1 MKKIAIFLSIL
12 LFMGNLV
19 ANAQT
24 KTLTG
29 TVTSAED
36 DAPIPGV
43 SVSVKGTTLGTITN
57 LDGGFELKAPDDAK
71 TLVFSFIGMKVQEV
85 EIGSQTSF
93 AVALESDMI
102 GIDEVVVTALG
113 ISREKKTLSY
123 AAQDVKAEQLDISGN
138 ANIKSSIV
146 GKVAGVQMVGQP
158 GAKLGENGTGR
169 LRIRGA
175 ISLTSDAD
183 PLYVIDGIPVD
194 DPNAVDMGDV
204 ESVNVLKGPNA
215 TALYGQRAEYG
226 VIMITTKKA
235 KQGGISVEIN
245 SNTTFDK
252 VAYLPEYQDL
262 YGQGYDGEDEW
273 TTLNYDAGFAGR
285 AYPEEW
291 SIFDGRRF
299 VYSGYAD
306 ESWGPAFDGEDYTPW
321 YAMWP
326 ESPYYGE
333 TRKWEAQPDN
343 IKDFYD
349 TGVTM
354 KNSIS
359 ISGGGEDF
367 TGRLSVTNLNQ
378 NGIMPESEYKKN
390 TISGAFDFDV
400 TDKLQVG
407 VNFNFSK
414 SFLQGDFADGYSN
427 QTTGSFNSWFARD
440 VDMSKL
446 KELKDLQTT
455 SGYHASWNYWGPFY
469 STYFGTEKAAF
480 WFNPYWYLQEY
491 RNERDRIR
499 LLADVHATYNF
510 NENWNVKVNAST
522 NLYNYK
528 QFWKVPYSIE
538 AAADPDFYN
547 TWNSGFGNTR
557 QTEMENNYNA
567 MVNYQNEF
575 GDFDIDATAG
585 TTYRT
590 NEYDRFRANMPTDS
604 KTQGLVLPDVYT
616 YSNTKLPVT
625 AETYKWEKKVV
636 SAYARASVGWR
647 DMVFV
652 DGTYRQD
659 WSSALPEGKNGY
671 GYPSIGSSFIFTEL
685 IDDDSILSFGKL
697 RAGWAQVGNDLAA
710 MRLNQVYPLSTSPYM
725 GAPQMYTN
733 TQMVDPNIKPSLNTS
748 MEFGFDAKF
757 LNNRAGI
764 SFTYF
769 NEVREDEIIPITMS
783 SATGNTS
790 FLTNAGK
797 SKRDGIELVLDGTPV
812 QTDDLVWNISV
823 NFGTSNPVVEELP
836 GGLTSMNAPGGTDD
850 WGNVRVVHELD
861 GDWGQLRGRTIRT
874 DDNGN
879 YVINAAT
886 GTYAYD
892 TDHYYGSILPD
903 FTGGVFNSLTIKKL
917 VNISASIDFQKGGKF
932 FSLSEM
938 WSGYSGLTAETAAL
952 NNNGKNIR
960 DAIEDGGGVHI
971 TGVDTDGNPYD
982 GYLDAV
988 TYFAQFQDNAIATP
1002 YVHDASY
1009 IKLRDVSVTVNLPR
1023 KWMSNVFIN
1032 SASVGF
1038 VGRNLW
1044 MIAVADDNVHGW
1056 DPSELSE
1063 AYGENAG
1070 LPGTRSYGFNV
1081 KLTF

>member
-446 KELKDLQTT
+446 KELKNLQTT

-469 STYFGTEKAAF
+469 STYFGTEKGAF

-538 AAADPDFYN
+538 AASDPHLYN

-557 QTEMENNYNA
+557 QMEMENNYNA

-652 DGTYRQD
+652 DATYRQD

-710 MRLNQVYPLSTSPYM
+710 MRLNQVYPLSSSPYM
-725 GAPQMYTN
+725 GSPQMYTN

-903 FTGGVFNSLTIKKL
+903 FTGGIYNSLTIKKL